1 MKCLLGIA
9 LMAAL
14 LGACRRDVVAPE
26 QSVAYQQARRGAD
39 AGDWAAAAGFYRQ
52 LLDEHPKFA
61 RGHLELGLLCD
72 ERLND
77 PIAAIY
83 HYRRYLELE
92 PNSDKRRVVEDFI
105 ERAKLS
111 LAAKLPQPGSV
122 DGGELLRLQ
131 NQNTALAGENA
142 ALKSKLAE
150 YEALLHAPAQPAL
163 TNAAVTLVTNPPSS
177 ITVKPRIHVV
187 QKGDT
192 LFSIATRYYGSPAGW
207 QKIYQANQSVLP
219 NKDQLKIGQQLTI
232 P

>member
-39 AGDWAAAAGFYRQ
+39 AGDWATAAGFYRQ

-61 RGHLELGLLCD
+61 RGHLELALLCD